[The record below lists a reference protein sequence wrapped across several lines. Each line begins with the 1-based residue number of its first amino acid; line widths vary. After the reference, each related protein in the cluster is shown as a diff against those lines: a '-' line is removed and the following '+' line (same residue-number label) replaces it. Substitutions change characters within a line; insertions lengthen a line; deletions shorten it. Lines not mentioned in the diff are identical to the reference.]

1 MSLVKIVTDSTADIP
16 KRVREQLG
24 IEMVS
29 LKVMFG
35 VETYLDAVSI
45 STSQFYEKLIASSS
59 LPTTSQPSP
68 IEFMETYQRV
78 LQKNP
83 GSPIISLH
91 VSSAVSGTFQSALLG
106 SAMLEES
113 SASDSDITVIDTK
126 SASYGAG
133 MLVVR
138 AAEMAAA
145 GGSKEAILAEIERLN
160 KDKKLYF
167 LVDTLEY
174 LQKGGRIGKAAA
186 LFGSILN
193 VKPILTLDEDGA
205 VTAVDKVRGTKKAM
219 QRIIELFKQEFG
231 SDPVELMVAWTHK
244 SEAALELAAL
254 AQTQLQVRNIKQTEI
269 GASVGTHVGPGT
281 AALFINRV

>member
-1 MSLVKIVTDSTADIP
+1 MSMVKIVTDSTADIP

-29 LKVMFG
+29 LKIMFG
-35 VETYLDAVSI
+35 EETYLDAVSI
-45 STSQFYEKLIASSS
+45 SNSQFYEKLIASSA

-68 IEFMETYQRV
+68 VEFMETYQRI

-83 GSPIISLH
+83 GSSIISIHL
-91 VSSAVSGTFQSALLG
+91 SSAVSGTYQSAVIG
-106 SAMLEES
+106 STMLEEPN
-113 SASDSDITVIDTK
+113 DSEITIIDTK

-133 MLVVR
+133 MLVVK

-145 GGSKEAILAEIERLN
+145 GESKESILAEIERLN

-193 VKPILTLDEDGA
+193 VKPILSLDYEGT

-219 QRIIELFKQEFG
+219 QRIMELFKNDFG
-231 SDPVELMVAWTHK
+231 SDPVEMTVGWTHK
-244 SEAALELAAL
+244 SEVLELAAL
-254 AQTQLQVRNIKQTEI
+254 AQDQLNVRNIRQTEI
-269 GASVGTHVGPGT
+269 GAAIGAHVGPGT

>member
-1 MSLVKIVTDSTADIP
+1 MSMVKIVTDSTADIP

-35 VETYLDAVSI
+35 EETYLDAVSI
-45 STSQFYEKLIASSS
+45 SNSQFYEKLIASST

-68 IEFMETYQRV
+68 VEFMETYQRI

-83 GSPIISLH
+83 GSSIISIHL
-91 VSSAVSGTFQSALLG
+91 SSAVSGTYQSAVLG
-106 SAMLEES
+106 STLLEEP
-113 SASDSDITVIDTK
+113 SDSDITMIDTK

-133 MLVVR
+133 MLVVK

-145 GGSKEAILAEIERLN
+145 GESKESIQAEIERLN
-160 KDKKLYF
+160 KDKKLFF

-193 VKPILTLDEDGA
+193 VKPILSLDDEGT

-219 QRIIELFKQEFG
+219 QRIMELFKNDFG
-231 SDPVELMVAWTHK
+231 SDPVEMTVGWTHK
-244 SEAALELAAL
+244 SEVALELAAL
-254 AQTQLQVRNIKQTEI
+254 AQDQLNVRNIRQTEI
-269 GASVGTHVGPGT
+269 GAAIGVHVGPGT